1 MGGCC
6 VCAPG
11 LELVPNLLSC
21 FPPGE
26 NCEVDSRSGRCVPGV
41 CRNGGT
47 CTNGADGGFR
57 CQCPAGGFEMPF
69 CEVSTRSFPPRSFV
83 MFRGLRQRFHLTLAL
98 S

>member
-1 MGGCC
+1 MLA
-6 VCAPG
+6 VSPAPSLPAG
-11 LELVPNLLSC
+11 D
-21 FPPGE
+21 
-26 NCEVDSRSGRCVPGV
+26 NCEVDSRSGRCAPGV

-47 CTNGADGGFR
+47 CTNGPDGGFR
-57 CQCPAGGFEMPF
+57 CQCPAGGFESPF